1 VVTPSTAPGIL
12 EAMIYTT
19 TIMMKKLL
27 SADSA
32 RPEASPF
39 LQSSSRKFTFRQR
52 TGSQTTSVRRLAT
65 PHHCRIF
72 NSLTERQTLTKS
84 SALIGF
90 LLSLTP
96 LSNVLLGWRGSGGL
110 GAAEVYV
117 TLQLFHCMISSRFSR
132 LATYRLT
139 YLPAFTQRFLHAAS
153 RASTDIDLVAPTT
166 SSVVF

>member
-1 VVTPSTAPGIL
+1 MVTPSTAPGIL

-19 TIMMKKLL
+19 TIMTKKLL
-27 SADSA
+27 SVDSA
-32 RPEASPF
+32 RPEACPF

-52 TGSQTTSVRRLAT
+52 TGSQTTSVRRSAT

-84 SALIGF
+84 SALVGF

-117 TLQLFHCMISSRFSR
+117 ALRLFHCMISSRFSR
-132 LATYRLT
+132 LATRRLKCQPSSAPQHSHSAFYMRRHALRLT
-139 YLPAFTQRFLHAAS
+139 WT
-153 RASTDIDLVAPTT
+153 
-166 SSVVF
+166 